1 MVSEIIREHL
11 ARIAGRIP
19 DGDAGSVEPLLTAW
33 DSLRIAVDDAEDLCT
48 CIELADALEEW
59 NKVFGTAETDGF
71 VRSFVFLV
79 GVAQDY
85 ERKHGAEPARR
96 MLRNLVQ
103 LMGETATVE
112 TVQILERKEVES

>member
-1 MVSEIIREHL
+1 MVSERIREHL

-48 CIELADALEEW
+48 CIELADAVEEW
-59 NKVFGTAETDGF
+59 NDVFGTAAREGL
-71 VRSFVFLV
+71 VRTFIFLV
-79 GVAQDY
+79 GVAKDY
-85 ERKHGAEPARR
+85 EQKHGTQAAWR
-96 MLRNLVQ
+96 MLRNLMA

-112 TVQILERKEVES
+112 TVQILKRKEVES

>member
-1 MVSEIIREHL
+1 MVSERVRHHL
-11 ARIAGRIP
+11 AVIAGRIS
-19 DGDAGSVEPLLTAW
+19 DGDEGSVEPLLNAW
-33 DSLRIAVDDAEDLCT
+33 DSIRIALDDAEDLCT

-59 NKVFGTAETDGF
+59 NEVFGTAETDGF

-85 ERKHGAEPARR
+85 ERKHGTEPARR

-112 TVQILERKEVES
+112 TVQLVQAKEHT

>member
-1 MVSEIIREHL
+1 MVSERVREHL

-19 DGDAGSVEPLLTAW
+19 DGDEGSVEPLLNAW
-33 DSLRIAVDDAEDLCT
+33 DSIRIALDDAEDLCT

-59 NKVFGTAETDGF
+59 NKVFGTAETEGF

-79 GVAQDY
+79 QVAQDY
-85 ERKHGAEPARR
+85 ERKHGTEPARR

-112 TVQILERKEVES
+112 TVQTLERKEVES